1 MRFNIIGVLLFSTLT
16 LQAQEKNTFTLEEA
30 ITLARENSYAMLD
43 AQDDIEA
50 AKRKVWETTTMGLP
64 QINGT
69 VDYQNFLKQPVQL
82 IPAEF
87 FGGEAGEFA
96 EISFGTKHNMSA
108 SATLTQ
114 LLFDGSYLV
123 GLQSARVYLKIS
135 ESIKTKT
142 DISVKEGVINA
153 YAGVLMTQEGIEIL
167 KKNKASLE
175 KNLFETRE
183 IIKNG
188 FAEEQDAEQLAL
200 TLNGL
205 ENQLKNMQRMEQYNL
220 NMLKYVM
227 GIPIENEIT
236 LTQNLE
242 NLLTTYQ
249 DLTILS
255 NPFQYTEHID
265 YLMAENSVK
274 AGELLTK
281 LEQSKALPSLSAF
294 VNYGVN
300 AYNDRF
306 KLFNSEQK
314 WFGSSVFGIQMNVP
328 IFSSLQRTSRVQQAK
343 INLDKAL
350 RNQDVTEEKLV
361 LAYQT
366 AKLDYENAL
375 ESYQTAKEGLRL
387 AESIEKKE
395 SIKFFEGISGSFE
408 LSNAQNQLYGKQ
420 QEYLQSIFNLI
431 SKKAALEN
439 ALGR

>member
-328 IFSSLQRTSRVQQAK
+328 ISVVCK
-343 INLDKAL
+343 
-350 RNQDVTEEKLV
+350 EP
-361 LAYQT
+361 
-366 AKLDYENAL
+366 L
-375 ESYQTAKEGLRL
+375 ECNKPK
-387 AESIEKKE
+387 SIWTKPSE
-395 SIKFFEGISGSFE
+395 IKM
-408 LSNAQNQLYGKQ
+408 
-420 QEYLQSIFNLI
+420 
-431 SKKAALEN
+431 
-439 ALGR
+439 